1 MAIPYQLVRSSRK
14 TIGIQVRQERVVVH
28 APLHTSEETIKRY
41 VYENKNWIQK
51 QLAKNAAL
59 QNRAEAQGIL
69 SEDDIAELAAKAKQI
84 LPDRVAHYAKTIGVT
99 YGRITI
105 RRQHTK
111 WGSCSSKGN
120 LNFNCLIM
128 LAPIE
133 VIDSVIVHELCH
145 RKEMNHSERFYA
157 EVYKAYP
164 AYDPSSRPIC
174 RRCSRRTR
182 RKFSSTMCFRQSR
195 QSRRIWVSS

>member
-41 VYENKNWIQK
+41 VYENENWIQK

-69 SEDDIAELAAKAKQI
+69 SEDDIAELAAKAKRI
-84 LPDRVAHYAKTIGVT
+84 LPDRVAHYAKMIGVT

-164 AYDPSSRPIC
+164 AYDKWHKWLMENGPIIM
-174 RRCSRRTR
+174 RRAG
-182 RKFSSTMCFRQSR
+182 
-195 QSRRIWVSS
+195 